1 MKKILL
7 FSFLFYSFFFYGQ
20 RSSIGF
26 FYGPAVGYSFVYDH
40 NALVGYEN
48 TQNLL
53 DFNYDHD
60 LSLWSNIA
68 VMSDGNLSDF
78 EIFNGKVFGLKMN
91 MVVTDN
97 KQGQGISIQAE
108 IEYEELDFNHIL
120 CQNGAAFLNNNN
132 NNLGLD
138 NNNQY
143 KIANYFWRV
152 NYLNFPFVLKIYPS
166 QNSFIQLGAK
176 FGYLVKAKQS
186 TLLATFNLD
195 NSYVDYERLF
205 FDQVTYDLFDS
216 DTRVINHGFDVNE
229 WPFEWNLALI
239 GGIGYETKN
248 AYFSLRYN
256 VGIFEF
262 FREITDKD
270 DDFFENYNTEYNM
283 FNYNDFIISSPV
295 LNNNFKLQSIHLT
308 IGFHFAGK
316 EK

>member
-1 MKKILL
+1 MRKILL
-7 FSFLFYSFFFYGQ
+7 FTFLFPFFLCYGQ

-26 FYGPAVGYSFVYDH
+26 FYGPAVGYNFVYDH

-48 TQNLL
+48 TQSLLNL
-53 DFNYDHD
+53 NYNQDISF
-60 LSLWSNIA
+60 LNNLA
-68 VMSDGNLSDF
+68 VMSDGDLSNF
-78 EIFNGKVFGLKMN
+78 ELFNGQVFGFKMN
-91 MVVTDN
+91 MVVMDN
-97 KQGQGISIQAE
+97 QKGQGVSVQAE
-108 IEYEELDFNHIL
+108 IEYEELDFNHIV
-120 CQNGAAFLNNNN
+120 CQNGVAILNNN

-143 KIANYFWRV
+143 KIANYLWRV
-152 NYLNFPFVLKIYPS
+152 NYLNFPFVIKIYPS
-166 QNSFIQLGAK
+166 QKSFIQVGAK

-186 TLLATFNLD
+186 STLATFNLD
-195 NSYVDYERLF
+195 NSYIDYERLF

-216 DTRVINHGFDVNE
+216 DTGVTNHGFDANE

-262 FREITDKD
+262 FREMPDQD
-270 DDFFENYNTEYNM
+270 DDFFENYNTDYNLL
-283 FNYNDFIISSPV
+283 NYNDFIVSSPV

-308 IGFHFAGK
+308 VGFHLASR